1 MIINYDIAKKKIIN
15 QSFFL
20 NLLLILRMFNV
31 IIVSL
36 KLSYK
41 IKIFSFYMKNKLSK
55 ISSKALLT
63 IVFTVF
69 SFSLN
74 VFSQDGEKLFKQNC
88 AVCHASHSDQKLTGP
103 GLKGVFDRV
112 PKGDWIVKWIINNE
126 KLIKS
131 GDAYANKIYNENGKA
146 AMTVF
151 EGQLDEKAV
160 ESIIAFMKG
169 PDPASKVVSNSGSVS
184 SDVVESEKNN
194 EGIEPLHLILGALVI
209 LIILIGSLRSVRA
222 SLQNAN
228 NRSEGKDELPEVTF
242 WQEIRQWIRGHRRL
256 VGVFVI
262 IIAFV
267 GMKSCW
273 DACYNIGVYY
283 DYKTQKG
290 YKPEQPIKFSHK
302 LHAGE
307 NEIACQYCHSSV
319 EKSRHAGI
327 PSVNICMNCH
337 KGIQK
342 GPQYGEKEI
351 AKIYDAAG
359 FDPKTGLYDNTK
371 QNPLKWIKVHNLPDH
386 VYFNHSQHVVVG
398 KVECATC
405 HGDLKSMT
413 VAEQKSPLT
422 MKWCIECHR
431 KTEVSMQGNAYYDR
445 LHKALK
451 EKYEGQ
457 YDVKFTVDKIGGL
470 ECGKCHY

>member
-1 MIINYDIAKKKIIN
+1 
-15 QSFFL
+15 
-20 NLLLILRMFNV
+20 
-31 IIVSL
+31 
-36 KLSYK
+36 
-41 IKIFSFYMKNKLSK
+41 MKNK
-55 ISSKALLT
+55 ISRTSLKALIA

-69 SFSLN
+69 SFSSTLLA
-74 VFSQDGEKLFKQNC
+74 QDGAKLFKQNC
-88 AVCHASHSDQKLTGP
+88 AVCHASHTDQKLTGP
-103 GLKGVFDRV
+103 GLKGVFDRA
-112 PKGDWIVKWIINNE
+112 PKGDWMKKWILNNE

-151 EGQLDEKAV
+151 EGQIDDKGVDA
-160 ESIIAFMKG
+160 IIAFLQAPPPAAPGAPAGGAGSTANQQEMPKG
-169 PDPASKVVSNSGSVS
+169 
-184 SDVVESEKNN
+184 
-194 EGIEPLHLILGALVI
+194 GIEPLYLILGVIVI
-209 LIILIGSLRSVRA
+209 LAILLGALRSVRT
-222 SLQNAN
+222 SLQNTT
-228 NRSEGKDELPEVTF
+228 NRSAGQDENPDLTF
-242 WQEIRQWIRGHRRL
+242 WQEVKNWMSGHRRL
-256 VGVFVI
+256 VGVICI
-262 IIAFV
+262 ILAFG

-273 DACYNIGVYY
+273 DACFNIGVYY
-283 DYKTQKG
+283 DYRTQKG

-302 LHAGE
+302 LHAGD

-337 KGIQK
+337 KGIQN

-351 AKIYDAAG
+351 AKIYEAAG
-359 FDPKTGLYDNTK
+359 FDPKTGMYDDSK

-398 KVECATC
+398 KIECTTC
-405 HGDLKSMT
+405 HGNLKEMT

-431 KTEVSMQGNAYYDR
+431 KTEVAMQGNAYYDR

-451 EKYEGQ
+451 EKYAGQ

-470 ECGKCHY
+470 ECAKCHY

>member
-1 MIINYDIAKKKIIN
+1 
-15 QSFFL
+15 
-20 NLLLILRMFNV
+20 
-31 IIVSL
+31 
-36 KLSYK
+36 
-41 IKIFSFYMKNKLSK
+41 MKNN
-55 ISSKALLT
+55 ISQISIKALLAV
-63 IVFTVF
+63 VFTVF
-69 SFSLN
+69 TISSKIHA
-74 VFSQDGEKLFKQNC
+74 QDGEKLFKQNC
-88 AVCHASHSDQKLTGP
+88 AVCHASHTDQKLTGP

-112 PKGDWIVKWIINNE
+112 PKGDWINKWIRNNE

-151 EGQLDEKAV
+151 EDLSDKDLT
-160 ESIIAFMKG
+160 SIIDFLKAPAPG
-169 PDPASKVVSNSGSVS
+169 PVVTATGGGPTEPTETANG
-184 SDVVESEKNN
+184 NG
-194 EGIEPLHLILGALVI
+194 GIEPLYLILGFIVI
-209 LIILIGSLRSVRA
+209 LAILIGSLRSVRA
-222 SLQNAN
+222 SLQNSS
-228 NRSEGKDELPEVTF
+228 NRAEGKEENPELTFGQEVKG
-242 WQEIRQWIRGHRRL
+242 WISGHRRL
-256 VGVFVI
+256 VGVFCIV
-262 IIAFV
+262 IAFV

-302 LHAGE
+302 LHAGD

-359 FDPKTGLYDNTK
+359 FDPKTGTYDDSK

-405 HGDLKSMT
+405 HGNLKEMT
-413 VAEQKSPLT
+413 VAEQKTPLT

-431 KTEVSMQGNAYYDR
+431 KTEVSMVGNAYYDR

-451 EKYEGQ
+451 EKYAGQ

-470 ECGKCHY
+470 ECAKCHY

>member
-1 MIINYDIAKKKIIN
+1 MKNNISRI
-15 QSFFL
+15 
-20 NLLLILRMFNV
+20 
-31 IIVSL
+31 SL
-36 KLSYK
+36 K
-41 IKIFSFYMKNKLSK
+41 
-55 ISSKALLT
+55 ALIA

-69 SFSLN
+69 TYSNNLQA
-74 VFSQDGEKLFKQNC
+74 QDGAKLFKQNC
-88 AVCHASHSDQKLTGP
+88 AVCHASHTDQKLTGP
-103 GLKGVFDRV
+103 GLKGIFDRA
-112 PKGDWIVKWIINNE
+112 PKGDWLKKWILNNE

-131 GDAYANKIYNENGKA
+131 GDAYANKIYNDNGKA

-151 EGQLDEKAV
+151 EGQLTDKDVDA
-160 ESIIAFMKG
+160 ILGFIQAPPPAAPG
-169 PDPASKVVSNSGSVS
+169 AAPGQNITGAPAADPQG
-184 SDVVESEKNN
+184 
-194 EGIEPLHLILGALVI
+194 GIEPLYLILGAVI
-209 LIILIGSLRSVRA
+209 VLAILLGALRSVRT
-222 SLQNAN
+222 SLQNSVRRAA
-228 NRSEGKDELPEVTF
+228 GKEELPDLTF
-242 WQEIRQWIRGHRRL
+242 WQEAKAWMAGRRRL
-256 VGVFVI
+256 VGVICI
-262 IIAFV
+262 ILAFG

-273 DACYNIGVYY
+273 DACYTIGVYY

-302 LHAGE
+302 LHAGD

-351 AKIYDAAG
+351 AKIYESAG
-359 FDPKTGLYDNTK
+359 FDPKTGTYDNSK

-405 HGDLKSMT
+405 HGNLKEMT
-413 VAEQKSPLT
+413 VAEQKAPLT

-431 KTEVSMQGNAYYDR
+431 TTEVAMSGNAYYDR

-451 EKYEGQ
+451 EKYAGQ
-457 YDVKFTVDKIGGL
+457 YDVKLTVEKIGGL
-470 ECGKCHY
+470 ECAKCHY

>member
-1 MIINYDIAKKKIIN
+1 MLKG
-15 QSFFL
+15 
-20 NLLLILRMFNV
+20 FN
-31 IIVSL
+31 S
-36 KLSYK
+36 SR
-41 IKIFSFYMKNKLSK
+41 FYMKNQLSVLPLKAMMTTVILAFMFISKLQ
-55 ISSKALLT
+55 A
-63 IVFTVF
+63 
-69 SFSLN
+69 
-74 VFSQDGEKLFKQNC
+74 QDGAKLFKQNC
-88 AVCHASHSDQKLTGP
+88 AVCHTSHTDQKLTGP
-103 GLKGVFDRV
+103 GLKGIFDRA
-112 PKGDWIVKWIINNE
+112 PKGDWLTKWILNSE
-126 KLIKS
+126 KMIKS
-131 GDAYANKIYNENGKA
+131 GDGYANKIYNDNGKA

-160 ESIIAFMKG
+160 ASILDFIKAPPPEAPKSG
-169 PDPASKVVSNSGSVS
+169 PVAAAGETAEETSGGVQ
-184 SDVVESEKNN
+184 
-194 EGIEPLHLILGALVI
+194 PLYLILWVIVI
-209 LIILIGSLRSVRA
+209 LAILFTTLRSVRT
-222 SLQNAN
+222 SLQNTT
-228 NRSEGKDELPEVTF
+228 NRLEGKEENPEISA
-242 WQEIRQWIRGHRRL
+242 WQEMKDWMSGNRRL
-256 VGVFVI
+256 VGVICIVVGFI
-262 IIAFV
+262 

-273 DACYNIGVYY
+273 DACYTIGVYY
-283 DYKTQKG
+283 DYRTQKG

-351 AKIYDAAG
+351 AKIYEAAG
-359 FDPKTGLYDNTK
+359 FDPKSGTYDDSK

-398 KVECATC
+398 QIECATC
-405 HGDLKSMT
+405 HGDVKSMT
-413 VAEQKSPLT
+413 VAEQKAPLT
-422 MKWCIECHR
+422 MKWCVECHR
-431 KTEVSMQGNAYYDR
+431 NTEVAMKGNAYYDR

-451 EKYEGQ
+451 KQYEGQ